1 MTVFVLLAILE
12 EPVRS
17 LIGKKVKTTL
27 KNNNNNNNNNLVTV
41 LYLFYLCPLIVLRH

>member
-27 KNNNNNNNNNLVTV
+27 KNNNNNNNNLVTV

>member
-1 MTVFVLLAILE
+1 MTVSVLLAILE

-27 KNNNNNNNNNLVTV
+27 KNNNNNNNNLVTV
-41 LYLFYLCPLIVLRH
+41 LYMFCLCPLIVLRH

>member
-1 MTVFVLLAILE
+1 MTVFVLLGILE

-27 KNNNNNNNNNLVTV
+27 KNNNNNNNNLVTV

>member
-1 MTVFVLLAILE
+1 MTVCVLLAILE

-27 KNNNNNNNNNLVTV
+27 KNNNNNNNNLVTV

>member
-1 MTVFVLLAILE
+1 MTVCVLLAILE

-27 KNNNNNNNNNLVTV
+27 NNNNNNLVTV